1 MRSLVPMMRPLV
13 TLLAAA
19 LLVPARAG
27 PLAPCTNED
36 TACILRRLLSH
47 GLIRDDMSKYYVL
60 ARKYILINGN
70 IPM

>member
-1 MRSLVPMMRPLV
+1 MMRPLV
-13 TLLAAA
+13 TLVAAA
-19 LLVPARAG
+19 LMVAAARAG
-27 PLAPCTNED
+27 PLAPCSNED
-36 TACILRRLLSH
+36 TGCILRQLLSH